1 MFLYK
6 YNVCRKENIPGF
18 RKRRTKPK
26 TGTCFFFYKDNKT
39 RQISA
44 LNTTFTGIYKQ
55 W

>member
-1 MFLYK
+1 MFVEKKIYL
-6 YNVCRKENIPGF
+6 VLEKEEQNQ
-18 RKRRTKPK
+18 KQVLV
-26 TGTCFFFYKDNKT
+26 FFFYKDNKT